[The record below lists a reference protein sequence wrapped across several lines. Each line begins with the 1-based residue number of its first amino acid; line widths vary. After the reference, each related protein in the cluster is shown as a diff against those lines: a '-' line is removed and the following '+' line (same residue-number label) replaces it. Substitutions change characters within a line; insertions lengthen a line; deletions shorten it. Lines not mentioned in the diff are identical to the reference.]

1 MIRPLKKDALGEV
14 RIVQHPH
21 PACVKGLCVER
32 DTAAARAWL
41 RPLARRLAR
50 REAAALRAADG
61 LRGVPRLIGFDG
73 RSVLR
78 GYIEGLPMYEAVPRS
93 PEYFRSALRLLAA
106 LHRRGIAHNDAAKEA
121 NWLCT
126 PDGEAALVD
135 FQVAMTSRRRGRV
148 FRALAYE
155 DLRHLLKHKRT
166 YLPERL
172 TARQRA
178 VLARRGP
185 LAMLWTLLVK
195 PPYRFVTRVLLG
207 WPERVGPR
215 ERQDAA

>member
-1 MIRPLKKDALGEV
+1 
-14 RIVQHPH
+14 
-21 PACVKGLCVER
+21 
-32 DTAAARAWL
+32 
-41 RPLARRLAR
+41 
-50 REAAALRAADG
+50 
-61 LRGVPRLIGFDG
+61 
-73 RSVLR
+73 
-78 GYIEGLPMYEAVPRS
+78 
-93 PEYFRSALRLLAA
+93 LRLLAA

-207 WPERVGPR
+207 WPERVGRR
-215 ERQDAA
+215 ERQDGARRRERHPASAIMGVPFVPGSSRPTWISATSTT

>member
-1 MIRPLKKDALGEV
+1 MTRPLKRDALGAV
-14 RIVQHPH
+14 CIVQRTP
-21 PACVKGLCVER
+21 PMRPEGLCVRR

-41 RPLARRLAR
+41 RPVARHLAR
-50 REAAALRAADG
+50 REAAALRAAAG
-61 LRGVPRLIGFDG
+61 LRGVPALVEFDG

-78 GYIEGLPMYEAVPRS
+78 GYLEGRPMHEALPAS

-106 LHRRGIAHNDAAKEA
+106 LHGRGIAHNDLAKEA
-121 NWLCT
+121 NWLCM
-126 PDGEAALVD
+126 PDGRAAIVD
-135 FQVAMTSRRRGRV
+135 FQVAVVSRRRGRL
-148 FRALAYE
+148 FRALARE

-178 VLARRGP
+178 LLARRGP
-185 LAMLWTLLVK
+185 LAEAWRLLVK

-207 WPERVGPR
+207 WPERLGPR
-215 ERQDAA
+215 ERQDPA